1 MSKPY
6 LLPEKV
12 FWQIDG
18 AAEAWQLHEDTNESE
33 SVTTENGNE
42 ITLLVDSNQRPAS
55 PLLLSTTYPYY
66 FGKENEHGVN
76 AEIQDAYN
84 PHITMK
90 HLLKAVK
97 KNDVSLLRTYLEGM
111 KESQRLDILSRRQHS
126 TGFTPL
132 CEAVSKDYLE
142 ICRILLLFG
151 ADVNT
156 KGNYVD
162 GDYTPLQMAV
172 RAGKSAIFQVL
183 LKAGAFD
190 HNFIYNNNA
199 SLLQYAI
206 YNNDHETARILI
218 DLGADLSYKAPH
230 FSCAIKG
237 WPYQRP
243 LWIAIDKNNI
253 DMVQLLMVYDIR

>member
-84 PHITMK
+84 
-90 HLLKAVK
+90 
-97 KNDVSLLRTYLEGM
+97 
-111 KESQRLDILSRRQHS
+111 
-126 TGFTPL
+126 
-132 CEAVSKDYLE
+132 
-142 ICRILLLFG
+142 
-151 ADVNT
+151 
-156 KGNYVD
+156 
-162 GDYTPLQMAV
+162 
-172 RAGKSAIFQVL
+172 
-183 LKAGAFD
+183 
-190 HNFIYNNNA
+190 
-199 SLLQYAI
+199 
-206 YNNDHETARILI
+206 HET
-218 DLGADLSYKAPH
+218 
-230 FSCAIKG
+230 FTESCQEK
-237 WPYQRP
+237 
-243 LWIAIDKNNI
+243 
-253 DMVQLLMVYDIR
+253 